1 MEKPDG
7 FTRGSLPHVHPPHL
21 GAATP
26 TSISMAVKKM
36 AAAEIFTSAVENGN
50 KVTEVIIM
58 CPMLYN
64 IELD

>member
-1 MEKPDG
+1 
-7 FTRGSLPHVHPPHL
+7 
-21 GAATP
+21 
-26 TSISMAVKKM
+26 M
-36 AAAEIFTSAVENGN
+36 AAAEIFTSAAEIVN